1 MIERYTLKNGATR
14 WRAREWDPLRRRYV
28 NVSSG
33 HTSERAAKKSHRE
46 WVAAGGMKT
55 LLRARSRIT
64 LAEIHERWLEL
75 AELSDST
82 RAVYRNDTKRF
93 VEKYGRLRPGAVER
107 VVALEWKKQR
117 PRDVAALSAMW
128 SWATAAEL
136 IPGDHNPWAGLV
148 QKQAGRDLEPG
159 WLLMPDV
166 VRLLALPPVVLAGT
180 YGTVWTA
187 VIGVAAFVGLRPGE
201 IAGLRWDDLRPDE
214 GLIHVQRQYN
224 GKTRTFTLPKHG
236 HKRFVAYPAQAR
248 ALVDAMPRMHDERV
262 FNGVRGGVLSPGVRD
277 RAWHPIRAAF
287 GRPDMDLYELRHFCA
302 TWLREEGAS
311 ASDVAEQLGHQDG
324 GKLVLKTYGHP
335 RANPALNRIRALM
348 EAVPTN
354 DAQEATA

>member
-1 MIERYTLKNGATR
+1 MTVEPYTLKNGQQR

-33 HTSERAAKKSHRE
+33 HTSRRAAQKAHRE
-46 WVAAGGMKT
+46 WVDAGGRKRLEPRT
-55 LLRARSRIT
+55 RIT
-64 LAEIHERWLEL
+64 IAQVHERWLEL
-75 AELSDST
+75 ADIADST
-82 RAVYRNDTKRF
+82 RATYLTHTKLF
-93 VEKYGRLRPGAVER
+93 VKEYGRLQPRAVDR
-107 VVALEWKKQR
+107 VMALEWKKER
-117 PRDVAALSAMW
+117 PRDVAPLSAMW
-128 SWATAAEL
+128 SWAIAADL
-136 IPGDHNPWAGLV
+136 ISTTSPWAGLV
-148 QKQAGRDLEPG
+148 EQPAGRDLEPG

-166 VRLLALPPVVLAGT
+166 ARLLTLPSIVLGGS
-180 YGTVWTA
+180 YGRVWTA
-187 VIGVAAFVGLRPGE
+187 ALGMAAFVGLRPGE
-201 IAGLRWDDLRPDE
+201 LGGLFWEDLRPDE
-214 GLIHVQRQYN
+214 GLIRVERQLN
-224 GKTRTFTLPKHG
+224 GTTRRYTLPKHN
-236 HKRFVAYPAQAR
+236 HKRWVAYPAHVR

-262 FNGVRGGVLSPGVRD
+262 FSGPRGGALSAGARD

-311 ASDVAEQLGHQDG
+311 ASDVAQQLGHQDG